1 MINEVIRGISK
12 GKIKVDK
19 KNAVAFGLWEYP
31 KTIKAAWKQFKME
44 LWLKK

>member
-19 KNAVAFGLWEYP
+19 INVIAFGLYEYP
-31 KTIKAAWKQFKME
+31 KTIKQMWKQFKME

>member
-12 GKIKVDK
+12 GAIKLDK
-19 KNAVAFGLWEYP
+19 TNAIAFGLNEYP
-31 KTIKAAWKQFKME
+31 KTIKKAWKQFKME

>member
-1 MINEVIRGISK
+1 MINEVIRGINK

-19 KNAVAFGLWEYP
+19 KNAIAFGLYEYP
-31 KTIKAAWKQFKME
+31 KTIRKAWKQFKME